1 MSFDTNNPTNSTHTG
16 AKREYRPRVFCP
28 SPKLTIYPVAF
39 KCPYPGCGR
48 LFNVNSNMRRHYR
61 AHSSTD
67 SPSWSPTAMSSSSST
82 SGTEYQFI
90 RFPSP
95 ESHISESDRDE
106 ERRGYQH
113 GTSSGWESASGAW
126 QGYDVRPPRR
136 EGYSRPERE
145 RVPPT

>member
-1 MSFDTNNPTNSTHTG
+1 
-16 AKREYRPRVFCP
+16 
-28 SPKLTIYPVAF
+28 
-39 KCPYPGCGR
+39 
-48 LFNVNSNMRRHYR
+48 
-61 AHSSTD
+61 
-67 SPSWSPTAMSSSSST
+67 MSSSSST

-126 QGYDVRPPRR
+126 QGYDVRPPRG
-136 EGYSRPERE
+136 EGYSHAERE
-145 RVPPT
+145 RIPAT